1 VRVVGL
7 AVEGDLEDPHA
18 GQAVSS
24 MRTLNGTT
32 FSYSTAI
39 GENAWPAQSAARN
52 SPSSIKPSG
61 LMSSS
66 LPANDDSD

>member
-1 VRVVGL
+1 
-7 AVEGDLEDPHA
+7 
-18 GQAVSS
+18 

-32 FSYSTAI
+32 FSYSTAV
-39 GENAWPAQSAARN
+39 GENAWPEQSAARN

-66 LPANDDSD
+66 FPANDDSD